1 VIELPEE
8 VRFLFKD
15 PFGTLYC
22 GKGLDCVLNAKEEIN
37 EGEKLIVVGDVA
49 SYYIFKAG
57 LSPDLFIIDGE
68 TKRGKASDE
77 VKKIM
82 KKEEYRSIKVK
93 NPPATI
99 TKGIIDAIEMGLERK
114 TQIFVEGEEDLAV
127 LPAMILAPDASIII
141 YGQPDEGIVL
151 IKVDEEMRNRA
162 KDILKKMS
170 DSELKNYLLG
180 R

>member
-22 GKGLDCVLNAKEEIN
+22 GKGLDCVLNAKEEIK

-68 TKRGKASDE
+68 TKRG
-77 VKKIM
+77 
-82 KKEEYRSIKVK
+82 RHR
-93 NPPATI
+93 TR
-99 TKGIIDAIEMGLERK
+99 LRR
-114 TQIFVEGEEDLAV
+114 L
-127 LPAMILAPDASIII
+127 
-141 YGQPDEGIVL
+141 
-151 IKVDEEMRNRA
+151 
-162 KDILKKMS
+162 
-170 DSELKNYLLG
+170 
-180 R
+180 

>member
-1 VIELPEE
+1 
-8 VRFLFKD
+8 
-15 PFGTLYC
+15 
-22 GKGLDCVLNAKEEIN
+22 
-37 EGEKLIVVGDVA
+37 
-49 SYYIFKAG
+49 
-57 LSPDLFIIDGE
+57 
-68 TKRGKASDE
+68 
-77 VKKIM
+77 
-82 KKEEYRSIKVK
+82 
-93 NPPATI
+93 
-99 TKGIIDAIEMGLERK
+99 MGLERK
-114 TQIFVEGEEDLAV
+114 TQIFVDGEEDLAV